1 MLYANQ
7 HSKYQPSVLRA
18 AITNAWCMD
27 EQQAINALLHTPL
40 MTEHQIRYT
49 QQQAH
54 QLIEKVR
61 SARLSQGG
69 IDAFMQE
76 YSLSSQEGIAL
87 MCLAEA
93 LLRIPDT
100 TTSDKLIKDKLS
112 DMNWSAH
119 QGQSDS
125 LFVNSATWGLILTGQ
140 ILSAESTRTST
151 ISRTLKKLSG
161 RIGEPMIRQAT
172 RYAMKL
178 LGEQFVTGQTVEA
191 ALKRAKKKENIGYR
205 YSYDMLG
212 EAAKTDTDALFYLSE
227 YKKAIEAIGT
237 QSKDLDIISG
247 PGISIKLS
255 ALHPRYEVAQYGRV
269 MDELYP
275 RLYELALLAKK
286 YNLGLN
292 IDAEEANRLELSL
305 DLIEKLCEEP
315 SLAGWNGIGVV
326 IQAYQKRCPY
336 VIDWLIDTAKRT
348 QHRLMIR
355 LVKGAYWDSE
365 IKLAQELGLD
375 GYPVYTRKVYT
386 DLSYLYCAQKL
397 LDAPEQ
403 VYPQFATHNAYTLS
417 AILEL
422 AGQYRDFEFQCL
434 HGMGET
440 LYDQVVGKNN
450 LNIPCRIY
458 APVGTYKNLLAYLV
472 RRLLENGANSS
483 FVNQILDENIPI
495 SRLIADPIQIVK
507 SLAGKPHAHLPL
519 PRNLYGNQRLNSK
532 SFELN
537 SEKDLDQLN
546 RAMAQFSQKLY
557 HAKPTTTVTTDHLNN
572 NNDQDPPSTAIK
584 NPANHN
590 EIIGHVSEA
599 GAKHIEAALTIA
611 TAAFPAWQHTTCDQ
625 RATLLEKAADLFE
638 EHMPELMQL
647 AIREAGKTLA
657 NAIAEIREAIDF
669 CRYYAK
675 QAREEFTVESGLTGR
690 GPIVC
695 ISPWNFPLAI
705 FTGEVA
711 AALAAGNTV
720 LAKPAEQTP
729 LIAARAVELM
739 HQAGISPDVLQL
751 LPGQGETVGAAL
763 VQDQRIKGVIF
774 TGSTEVAH
782 SINRTLAQRDEVIPL
797 IAETGGQNAMIVD
810 SSALAEQVVTDV
822 ITSGFDSAGQRCSA
836 LRVLFLQEDIADHMV
851 TMLKGAMAELT
862 IGNPAQLNVDV
873 GPVIDTEAQTRLNQ
887 HIEKTKTQAKLLF
900 QCELPKNN
908 GTFVA
913 PTVFEL
919 NNLNDLKQEVFG
931 PIIHIVRF
939 KAGELD
945 QVIEQIN
952 ATGFGLTLGV
962 HSRISKTINEVIAK
976 AKVGNLYIN
985 RNQVGAVVGVQPFGG
1000 EGLSGT
1006 GPKAGGPLYMHQLV
1020 SSQYSQDQQQSENH
1034 STEHTHSSIPT
1045 PEPAP
1050 TTAVTIDAIKQAI
1063 SQQTIWQEG
1072 NAQRS
1077 ALLEIALN
1085 KARDRKLTPNLDQH
1099 QRDLLITQSKVLAS
1113 KIQQATLLPSPTGED
1128 NTLSNHPLGTLLYL
1142 LDQATTVTACLNSI
1156 SATLASGNS
1165 LVVVNIHPTITHI
1178 NIQAIIN
1185 CFYDAGVPPA
1195 ALSFFAT
1202 HPEEINSVIA
1212 DHQITIAGL
1221 VYSGINPAIYNK
1233 QLSLRASAILPFIH
1247 ITKHSVPLHRL
1258 VHERTITINTTAAG
1272 GNASLMT
1279 MQED

>member
-1 MLYANQ
+1 MLYDNK
-7 HSKYQPSVLRA
+7 HPKYQPSALRS

-27 EQQAINALLHTPL
+27 EKQAVESLLNTPL
-40 MTEHQIRYT
+40 MTEQQVRYT

-54 QLIEKVR
+54 KLIEKVR
-61 SARLSQGG
+61 AARLSQGG

-93 LLRIPDT
+93 LLRIPDA

-125 LFVNSATWGLILTGQ
+125 LFVNSATWGLIITGQ
-140 ILSAESTRTST
+140 LLSEESTKASS
-151 ISRTLKKLSG
+151 ISRALKKLTE
-161 RIGEPMIRQAT
+161 RIGEPMIRKAVS
-172 RYAMKL
+172 YAMKL
-178 LGEQFVTGQTVEA
+178 LGEQFVTGETIEA
-191 ALKRAKKKENIGYR
+191 ALKRATKKEKAGYR

-212 EAAKTDTDALFYLSE
+212 EAAKTDKDALFYLGE
-227 YKKAIEAIGT
+227 YQKAIEAIGAH
-237 QSKDLDIISG
+237 SKDLDMISG

-275 RLYELALLAKK
+275 RLYELALLAKQ

-292 IDAEEANRLELSL
+292 IDAEEADRLELSL
-305 DLIEKLCEEP
+305 DLIEKLCEE
-315 SLAGWNGIGVV
+315 SELTGWNGIGVV

-336 VIDWLIDTAKRT
+336 AIDWLIETAKRT
-348 QHRLMIR
+348 RHRLMIR

-365 IKLAQELGLD
+365 IKLAQELGLE

-386 DLSYLYCAQKL
+386 DLSYLHCAEKL
-397 LDAPEQ
+397 LNAPEHI
-403 VYPQFATHNAYTLS
+403 YPQFATHNAYTLS

-422 AGQYRDFEFQCL
+422 AGQRRDFEFQCL

-440 LYDQVVGKNN
+440 LYDQVVGEDH
-450 LNIPCRIY
+450 LDIPCRIY

-483 FVNQILDENIPI
+483 FVNQILDEEVPI
-495 SRLIADPIQIVK
+495 NQLTEDPIQAVQA
-507 SLAGKPHAHLPL
+507 LGGKPHAHLPL

-537 SEKDLDQLN
+537 SEKDLDQLDQ
-546 RAMAQFSQKLY
+546 AMSEFAGKTY
-557 HAKPTTTVTTDHLNN
+557 HAKPTLHTDNSEHA
-572 NNDQDPPSTAIK
+572 SIAIK
-584 NPANHN
+584 NPADHN
-590 EIIGHVSEA
+590 EVVGQVTEA
-599 GAKHIEAALTIA
+599 GAEHIEAALKTS
-611 TAAFPAWQHTTCDQ
+611 TQAFPAWQQTPSAQ
-625 RATLLEKAADLFE
+625 RAKLLEKTADLFE

-669 CRYYAK
+669 CRYYAE
-675 QAREEFTVESGLTGR
+675 QARHEFTAESGLVGR
-690 GPIVC
+690 GPILC

-705 FTGEVA
+705 FTGEVV

-739 HQAGISPDVLQL
+739 HQAGISPEVLQL
-751 LPGQGETVGAAL
+751 LPGQGETVGATL
-763 VQDQRIKGVIF
+763 VKDARIKGVIF
-774 TGSTEVAH
+774 TGSTDVAH
-782 SINRTLAQRDEVIPL
+782 IINRTLAERNEIIPL

-810 SSALAEQVVTDV
+810 SSALPEQVITDV

-836 LRVLFLQEDIADHMV
+836 LRVLFLQEDIADNMI
-851 TMLKGAMAELT
+851 TMLKGAMTELT
-862 IGNPAQLNVDV
+862 IGNPAQLSVDV
-873 GPVIDTEAQTRLNQ
+873 GPVIDEEAQIRLNQ
-887 HIEKTKTQAKLLF
+887 HIKKTKSQAKLLF

-913 PTVFEL
+913 PTAFEL
-919 NNLNDLKQEVFG
+919 ENLNDLKQEVFG
-931 PIIHIVRF
+931 PVVHIVRF
-939 KAGELD
+939 KADELN

-962 HSRISKTINEVIAK
+962 HSRISTTINEITAK

-1020 SSQYSQDQQQSENH
+1020 SHKNKPENNNQATDKAPKQETNSEN
-1034 STEHTHSSIPT
+1034 SVSISL
-1045 PEPAP
+1045 
-1050 TTAVTIDAIKQAI
+1050 IKQAI
-1063 SQQTIWQEG
+1063 KKKAVWQEG
-1072 NAQRS
+1072 NEQR
-1077 ALLEIALN
+1077 ATLLEIAMN
-1085 KARDRKLTPNLDQH
+1085 KVRDRKLLIEHSSQLDSLINQAKTLANSINH
-1099 QRDLLITQSKVLAS
+1099 AELLQG
-1113 KIQQATLLPSPTGED
+1113 PTGED
-1128 NTLSNHPLGTLLYL
+1128 DTLSNHPRGIMLYVI
-1142 LDQATTVTACLNSI
+1142 DHTTTAIECINTI
-1156 SATLASGNS
+1156 SATLATGNS
-1165 LVVVNIHPTITHI
+1165 LIII
-1178 NIQAIIN
+1178 NSTNNQAVIDIQALIA
-1185 CFYDAGVPPA
+1185 CFHEAGVPQEV
-1195 ALSFFAT
+1195 LGYFVSS
-1202 HPEEINSVIA
+1202 ENISSVIT
-1212 DHQITIAGL
+1212 DNQVNIAGL
-1221 VYSGINPAIYNK
+1221 IYSGAQPAAYNK
-1233 QLSLRASAILPFIH
+1233 QLSLRSGAILPFIH
-1247 ITKHSVPLHRL
+1247 ISEQAAPLHRL
-1258 VHERTITINTTAAG
+1258 VHERTVTVNTTAAG